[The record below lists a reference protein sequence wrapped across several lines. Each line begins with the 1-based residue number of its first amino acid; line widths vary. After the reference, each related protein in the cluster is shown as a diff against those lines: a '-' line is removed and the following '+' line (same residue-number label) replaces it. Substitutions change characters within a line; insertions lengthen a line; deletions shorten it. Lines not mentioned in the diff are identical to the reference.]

1 MHNSFFV
8 SKKGVFFIFTI
19 CRKCDLVHEKKRY
32 YMNYNVCS
40 RCGSYGNLS
49 AHRRLEMIIDAGS
62 FEETESGIGYQDPI
76 LFPGYHEK
84 YSKATETTG
93 LKEAIVTGRGSIMG
107 IQIMIGVMDSR
118 FMMSSMGTAVGE
130 KIARI
135 FEVATV
141 EKKPV
146 IIFTA
151 SGGARMQEGVISLMQ
166 MAKTAAAVAKF
177 SEQGGLYIS
186 VLTNP
191 TTGGVSASFAFLG
204 DIIIAEP
211 GALIGFAG
219 KRVIEQTIREKLPDN
234 YQTSEY
240 LLKHG
245 FIDAIVERKNLKET
259 LSQLLCFHP
268 EFNRR
273 ACDVNI

>member
-1 MHNSFFV
+1 
-8 SKKGVFFIFTI
+8 
-19 CRKCDLVHEKKRY
+19 
-32 YMNYNVCS
+32 
-40 RCGSYGNLS
+40 
-49 AHRRLEMIIDAGS
+49 MIIDEGT
-62 FEETESGIGYQDPI
+62 FQETESGIGFQDPI

-84 YSKATETTG
+84 YSKAVETTG
-93 LKEAIVTGRGSIMG
+93 LEEAVVTGRGSIMG
-107 IQIMIGVMDSR
+107 IDVMISVMDSR
-118 FMMSSMGTAVGE
+118 FMMSSMGMAVGE
-130 KIARI
+130 KITRL
-135 FEVATV
+135 FEAAAV

-151 SGGARMQEGVISLMQ
+151 SGGARMQEGIVSLMQ
-166 MAKTAAAVAKF
+166 MAKTAAAVAKY

-219 KRVIEQTIREKLPDN
+219 KRVIEQTIRETLPDN
-234 YQTSEY
+234 YQTAEY

-245 FIDAIVERKNLKET
+245 FIDTIVERRDLKDI
-259 LSQLLCFHP
+259 LHQLLCFHQK
-268 EFNRR
+268 FDRR
-273 ACDVNI
+273 ACNVSI

>member
-1 MHNSFFV
+1 MHNSFFI
-8 SKKGVFFIFTI
+8 SKKGVFFIFII
-19 CRKCDLVHEKKRY
+19 CHKCDLVHEKKRY

-40 RCGSYGNLS
+40 RCGGYGNLS
-49 AHRRLEMIIDAGS
+49 ASRRLAMIIDEGT
-62 FEETESGIGYQDPI
+62 FQETESGIGFQDPI
-76 LFPGYHEK
+76 LFPGYSEK
-84 YSKATETTG
+84 YKKAAETTG
-93 LKEAIVTGRGSIMG
+93 LEEAVVTGRGSIMG
-107 IQIMIGVMDSR
+107 INVMIGVMDSR

-130 KIARI
+130 KIARL
-135 FEVATV
+135 FEAASV
-141 EKKPV
+141 EKMPV

-151 SGGARMQEGVISLMQ
+151 SGGARMQEGVVSLMQ
-166 MAKTAAAVAKF
+166 MAKTAAAVAKY

-245 FIDAIVERKNLKET
+245 FIDRIVERRNIKET
-259 LSQLLCFHP
+259 LHQLLCFHQK
-268 EFNRR
+268 FDRR
-273 ACDVNI
+273 ACNVRI

>member
-1 MHNSFFV
+1 
-8 SKKGVFFIFTI
+8 
-19 CRKCDLVHEKKRY
+19 
-32 YMNYNVCS
+32 
-40 RCGSYGNLS
+40 
-49 AHRRLEMIIDAGS
+49 
-62 FEETESGIGYQDPI
+62 
-76 LFPGYHEK
+76 
-84 YSKATETTG
+84 
-93 LKEAIVTGRGSIMG
+93 
-107 IQIMIGVMDSR
+107 MIGVMDSR

-130 KIARI
+130 KIARL
-135 FEVATV
+135 FEAATV

-146 IIFTA
+146 IIFIA
-151 SGGARMQEGVISLMQ
+151 SGGARMQEGVVSLMQ
-166 MAKTAAAVAKF
+166 MAKTAAAVAKY
-177 SEQGGLYIS
+177 SEQGGFYIS

-245 FIDAIVERKNLKET
+245 FIDAIVERRNLKEN
-259 LSQLLCFHP
+259 LHQLLCFHQ
-268 EFNRR
+268 EFDREDRN
-273 ACDVNI
+273 VTI